1 MIGYDSTNAVGQGL
15 ATREKIYAFSY
26 SYFLF
31 FYKFL
36 PSLSLKYN
44 FFEDNDLVTAIA
56 KKMFEYFQKYVKKTE
71 PTESTIKEP
80 EKNPALA
87 KYYLAAIYYYEP
99 TYDFKNSS
107 IQDIYNLGQ
116 IYLLELF
123 KENINYFIERTKQ
136 YSTFTAP
143 NFPEVNKEDVW
154 KFFAYAMLKANSAR
168 QFSNVIQQP
177 VSATSRAGKE
187 LMYYINNY
195 LFDKDYDFYSIF
207 QKNFG
212 ITHENKL
219 LGEVNLSNLKSAKG
233 WTAYYE
239 SINEYVKNNWRYI
252 YKNLIDN
259 DDEDFNFW
267 WDKYG
272 NDFDNSLSSFLESIN
287 PKNPLSFEEQNNRY
301 DTLISK
307 ISDAYSFVN
316 KPFFDFDED
325 VALPDK
331 TKKENLILPLGTNPA
346 PDVSEYFDYKSSSFN
361 IIPLMG
367 YYEKLLFA
375 YKSLVDQDLEKGGV
389 PVTWEDSPNII
400 KCFVDEVQ
408 EFVNTSY
415 SIKPYLPY
423 DESFFIS
430 YYLSYALVLDDQ
442 KVSYPAGD
450 AANSL
455 DISAFFEFSFQPNFD
470 RLVSKFGN
478 IVDKGKFE
486 ALKNNFILNFSKTES
501 YEFIK
506 IIVGE
511 QKLSELTLEEF
522 SSLFDLNVALLHKIT
537 KKHIGN
543 INFQN
548 PLPSFDG
555 TSFSAR
561 KWTNNI
567 PEEPF
572 IRNLVFYNPLI
583 EPNKNFIPKKA
594 KEGEFTFSLNNFE
607 CNHSIN
613 LGPTADFGITD
624 IRNFNPVATFQD
636 DSKIYLFI
644 DKIKDTKIGQFLKQN
659 YDINPYSYPVIA
671 ELLLETESAQLP
683 ESFVENND
691 ALFIKSYS
699 DFSKNLLD
707 NLITNIDKVK

>member
-1 MIGYDSTNAVGQGL
+1 MIGYDSTNAIGQGL

-143 NFPEVNKEDVW
+143 NFPEANKEDVW

-177 VSATSRAGKE
+177 VSAASRAGE
-187 LMYYINNY
+187 QLINYISNY
-195 LFDKDYDFYSIF
+195 LFGKEADFYSIF
-207 QKNFG
+207 EQKFG
-212 ITHENKL
+212 ATFGETHENKL
-219 LGEVNLSNLKSAKG
+219 LGEVNLANLKSAKG

-252 YKNLIDN
+252 YNNLIDRDG
-259 DDEDFNFW
+259 DDFKSW
-267 WDKYG
+267 WGKYG
-272 NDFDNSLSSFLESIN
+272 NTFDNLLSLFLESIN
-287 PKNPLSFEEQNNRY
+287 PINPLSLEEQNIRY
-301 DTLISK
+301 DALANAVFK
-307 ISDAYSFVN
+307 AYYNPLKQFFVI
-316 KPFFDFDED
+316 DED

-331 TKKENLILPLGTNPA
+331 KVKLGLILPFGVT
-346 PDVSEYFDYKSSSFN
+346 PDVTDFFGNGAVN
-361 IIPLMG
+361 IIELMKHYESLLVG
-367 YYEKLLFA
+367 YKILLEENLA
-375 YKSLVDQDLEKGGV
+375 KGGV
-389 PVTWEDSPNII
+389 PVTWEDSPNVI

-442 KVSYPAGD
+442 KISYPAGD
-450 AANSL
+450 AENSL
-455 DISAFFEFSFQPNFD
+455 DISVFFEFSFQPNFD

-478 IVDKGKFE
+478 IVDKEKFE
-486 ALKNNFILNFSKTES
+486 ALKNNFILNFSKTET
-501 YEFIK
+501 YEFMK
-506 IIVGE
+506 IIIGE

-522 SSLFDLNVALLHKIT
+522 SGLFDLNVALLHKIT
-537 KKHIGN
+537 KKHIGD

-548 PLPSFDG
+548 PLSSFDG

-561 KWTNNI
+561 RWTSNI
-567 PEEPF
+567 KENPF

-583 EPNKNFIPKKA
+583 EPNKNFIPKQA
-594 KEGEFTFSLNNFE
+594 KEGEFTFSSKNFE

-613 LGPTADFGITD
+613 LGPTVDFGITD

-636 DSKIYLFI
+636 DSKIYLFV
-644 DKIKDTKIGQFLKQN
+644 DKIKDTKIGEFLKQN
-659 YDINPYSYPVIA
+659 YDINPYNYPIIA
-671 ELLLETESAQLP
+671 ELLLETEAAQMP
-683 ESFVENND
+683 ESFVENNE